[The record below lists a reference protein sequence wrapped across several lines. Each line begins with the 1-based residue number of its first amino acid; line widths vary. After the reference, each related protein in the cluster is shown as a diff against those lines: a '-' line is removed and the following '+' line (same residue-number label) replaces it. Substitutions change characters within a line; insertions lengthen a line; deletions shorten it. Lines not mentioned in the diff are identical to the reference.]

1 MMKKLLMSGLLILA
15 GLWAPLAAAV
25 SLSNP
30 YALVNEVAQNT
41 FDRLSR
47 QQAEIKANP
56 EYLRTI
62 VREEMLP
69 AVDVRF
75 SAFRVIGNQLNSTTP
90 EQRDR
95 FVAAFSDYLVVT
107 YADAL
112 AAYKEQKLDIGTGTV
127 GKGEK
132 LVSVPVSVLEPSKPA
147 IKLEFKLRKNGRTGE
162 WRVFDMV
169 AEGISLLSAKQA
181 ELSGLIRQNG
191 IDKVTLQLQAH
202 TQKPVTP
209 LERTQ

>member
-1 MMKKLLMSGLLILA
+1 MMKKLLISGLLMLA
-15 GLWAPLAAAV
+15 GFWTSLASAI
-25 SLSNP
+25 SLENP
-30 YALVNEVAQNT
+30 YVLVNDVAQST

-47 QQAEIKANP
+47 QQAEIAANP

-75 SAFRVIGNQLNSTTP
+75 SAYRVIGNQLNNTTP

-112 AAYKEQKLDIGTGTV
+112 AAYKEQQLDIGTGTV
-127 GKGEK
+127 AKGEK
-132 LVSVPVSVLEPSKPA
+132 LVSVPVSVLEANKPP
-147 IKLEFKLRKNGRTGE
+147 IKLEFKLRQNGRTGE

-202 TQKPVTP
+202 TEKPVTP

>member
-1 MMKKLLMSGLLILA
+1 MMKKLLISGLLMLA
-15 GLWAPLAAAV
+15 GFWTPLAGAI
-25 SLSNP
+25 SLENP
-30 YALVNEVAQNT
+30 YVLVNDVAQST

-47 QQAEIKANP
+47 QQAEIAANP

-75 SAFRVIGNQLNSTTP
+75 SAYRVIGNQLNNTTP

-112 AAYKEQKLDIGTGTV
+112 ATYKEQELDIGT
-127 GKGEK
+127 
-132 LVSVPVSVLEPSKPA
+132 
-147 IKLEFKLRKNGRTGE
+147 
-162 WRVFDMV
+162 
-169 AEGISLLSAKQA
+169 
-181 ELSGLIRQNG
+181 
-191 IDKVTLQLQAH
+191 
-202 TQKPVTP
+202 
-209 LERTQ
+209 

>member
-1 MMKKLLMSGLLILA
+1 MKKLLISGLLMLA
-15 GLWAPLAAAV
+15 GFWTPLAGAI
-25 SLSNP
+25 SLENP
-30 YALVNEVAQNT
+30 YVLVNDVAQST

-47 QQAEIKANP
+47 QQAEIAANP

-75 SAFRVIGNQLNSTTP
+75 SAYRVIGNQLNNTTP

-112 AAYKEQKLDIGTGTV
+112 AAYKEQQLDIGTGTV
-127 GKGEK
+127 AKGEK
-132 LVSVPVSVLEPSKPA
+132 LVSVPVSVLEANKPP
-147 IKLEFKLRKNGRTGE
+147 IKLEFKLRQNGRTGE

-202 TQKPVTP
+202 TEKPVTP

>member
-1 MMKKLLMSGLLILA
+1 MKKLLMSGLLILA
-15 GLWAPLAAAV
+15 GLWTPLVAAIT
-25 SLSNP
+25 LSNP
-30 YALVNEVAQNT
+30 YVLVNEVAQNT
-41 FDRLSR
+41 FDRLNR

-75 SAFRVIGNQLNSTTP
+75 SAFRVIGNQLNNTTP

-127 GKGEK
+127 AKGEK
-132 LVSVPVSVLEPSKPA
+132 LVSVPVSVLETNKPA
-147 IKLEFKLRKNGRTGE
+147 IKLEFKLRQNSRTGE

-191 IDKVTLQLQAH
+191 IDQVTLQLQAH

>member
-25 SLSNP
+25 TLSNP
-30 YALVNEVAQNT
+30 YVLVNEVAQNT

-75 SAFRVIGNQLNSTTP
+75 SAFRVIGNQLNNTTP

-127 GKGEK
+127 AKGEK
-132 LVSVPVSVLEPSKPA
+132 LVSVPVSVLETNKPA
-147 IKLEFKLRKNGRTGE
+147 IKLEFKLRQNSRTGE

-202 TQKPVTP
+202 TRKPVTP

>member
-1 MMKKLLMSGLLILA
+1 MKKLLISGLLMLA
-15 GLWAPLAAAV
+15 GLWTPLAGAI
-25 SLSNP
+25 SLDNP
-30 YALVNEVAQNT
+30 YVLVNEVAQNT
-41 FDRLSR
+41 FERLSR
-47 QQAEIKANP
+47 QQAEIAANP

-62 VREEMLP
+62 VKEEMLP

-75 SAFRVIGNQLNSTTP
+75 SAYRVIGNQLNNTTP

-112 AAYKEQKLDIGTGTV
+112 ATYKEQELDIGTGSV
-127 GKGEK
+127 AKGEK
-132 LVSVPVSVLEPSKPA
+132 LVSVPVSVLEANKPA
-147 IKLEFKLRKNGRTGE
+147 IKLEFKLRQNGRTGE

-202 TQKPVTP
+202 TEKPVTP

>member
-1 MMKKLLMSGLLILA
+1 MKKLLISGLLMLA
-15 GLWAPLAAAV
+15 GFWTPLASAI
-25 SLSNP
+25 SLENP
-30 YALVNEVAQNT
+30 YVLVNDVAQST

-47 QQAEIKANP
+47 QQAEIAANP

-75 SAFRVIGNQLNSTTP
+75 SAYRVIGNQLNSTTP

-112 AAYKEQKLDIGTGTV
+112 AAYKEQQLDIGTGTV
-127 GKGEK
+127 AKGEK
-132 LVSVPVSVLEPSKPA
+132 LVSVPVSVLEANKPP
-147 IKLEFKLRKNGRTGE
+147 IKLEFKLRQNSRTGE

-202 TQKPVTP
+202 TEKPVTP

>member
-1 MMKKLLMSGLLILA
+1 MKKVLVSWLLLLS
-15 GLWAPLAAAV
+15 GLWAPLAASA
-25 SLSNP
+25 SASDP

-41 FDRLSR
+41 FDRLSKE
-47 QQAEIKANP
+47 QTEIKANP

-90 EQRDR
+90 EQRER
-95 FVAAFSDYLVVT
+95 FVEAFSDYLVVT

-112 AAYKEQKLDIGTGTV
+112 AAYKEQSLDIGSGQV
-127 GKGEK
+127 GADDK
-132 LVSVPVSVLEPSKPA
+132 LVSVPVTVLEPNKPE
-147 IKLEFKLRKNGRTGE
+147 IKLEFKLRQNSRTGE
-162 WRVFDMV
+162 WKVFDMV

-191 IDKVTLQLQAH
+191 IDAVTRQLQEH
-202 TQKPVTP
+202 TNKPVTP
-209 LERTQ
+209 LEVTQ

>member
-1 MMKKLLMSGLLILA
+1 MKKLLISGLLMLA
-15 GLWAPLAAAV
+15 GFWTPLASAI
-25 SLSNP
+25 SLENP
-30 YALVNEVAQNT
+30 YVLVNDVAQST

-47 QQAEIKANP
+47 QQAEIAANP

-75 SAFRVIGNQLNSTTP
+75 SAYRVIGNQLNNTTP

-112 AAYKEQKLDIGTGTV
+112 AAYKEQQLDIGTGTV
-127 GKGEK
+127 AKGEK
-132 LVSVPVSVLEPSKPA
+132 LVSVPVSVLEANKPP
-147 IKLEFKLRKNGRTGE
+147 IKLEFKLRQNGRTGE

-202 TQKPVTP
+202 TEKPVTP

>member
-1 MMKKLLMSGLLILA
+1 MKKILISGLLMLA
-15 GLWAPLAAAV
+15 GFWTPLAGAI
-25 SLSNP
+25 SLENP
-30 YALVNEVAQNT
+30 YVLVNDVAQST

-47 QQAEIKANP
+47 QQAEIAANP

-75 SAFRVIGNQLNSTTP
+75 SAYRVIGNQLNNTTP

-112 AAYKEQKLDIGTGTV
+112 AAYKEQQLDIGTGTV
-127 GKGEK
+127 AKGEK
-132 LVSVPVSVLEPSKPA
+132 LVSVPVSVLEANKPP
-147 IKLEFKLRKNGRTGE
+147 IKLEFKLRQNGRTGE

-202 TQKPVTP
+202 TEKPVTP